1 MTVNPATQDRAGD
14 KAPSPPARRSKKPR
28 LIAGVAPP
36 HPAMRAFKGVLL
48 TACCLVVLLPLLS
61 VVSTSLASQ
70 AEISEAGGYVLWPSD
85 PTFDAYRSILSGG
98 VVLQSV
104 LVSIFVTVVGTA
116 IALVLTCTLAYSL
129 SRPGTLW
136 HKPILMTVLLTFLF
150 TPGMIPMYLLV
161 KELGLL
167 DSYWSLILPTTVTA
181 FNVVIMRAFFLEL
194 PRELLDSARID
205 GASEIRTL
213 LTIVLPLSKAV
224 IAVIGLFQAVSYW
237 NNFFNALLYMST
249 PSKYPLQLVL
259 RTYVVDNSE
268 ITAGEIDTV
277 GTAPPQT
284 ALQMAILVISITVIA
299 LVYPFIQRHFAKGI
313 LIGAVKG

>member
-1 MTVNPATQDRAGD
+1 MNANLTTQHRPEDAR
-14 KAPSPPARRSKKPR
+14 PSRPARRKKKPR
-28 LIAGVAPP
+28 TIAGVAPP
-36 HPAMRAFKGVLL
+36 HPVMRALKGVLL

-61 VVSTSLASQ
+61 VISTSLAGQ
-70 AEISEAGGYVLWPSD
+70 EEISEAGGYVLWPKD
-85 PTFDAYRSILSGG
+85 PTLDAYRSILSGG

-104 LVSIFVTVVGTA
+104 LVSILVTAVGTA

-129 SRPGTLW
+129 SRPGSLG
-136 HKPILMTVLLTFLF
+136 HKVILMTVLLTFLF
-150 TPGMIPMYLLV
+150 TPGMIPMYLLI

-213 LTIVLPLSKAV
+213 VSIVLPLSKAV

-259 RTYVVDNSE
+259 RTYVVDNTE
-268 ITAGEIDTV
+268 INPGDIDTV
-277 GTAPPQT
+277 GTVPPQT
-284 ALQMAILVISITVIA
+284 ALQMAILVISVAAIA

>member
-1 MTVNPATQDRAGD
+1 MNANLTTQHRPEDAR
-14 KAPSPPARRSKKPR
+14 PSQPARRKKKQR
-28 LIAGVAPP
+28 TIAGVAPP
-36 HPAMRAFKGVLL
+36 HPVMRALKGVLL

-61 VVSTSLASQ
+61 VISTSLAGQ
-70 AEISEAGGYVLWPSD
+70 EEISEAGGYVLWPKD
-85 PTFDAYRSILSGG
+85 PTLDAYRSILSGG

-104 LVSIFVTVVGTA
+104 LVSILVTAVGTA

-129 SRPGTLW
+129 SRPGSLG
-136 HKPILMTVLLTFLF
+136 HKVILMTVLLTFLF
-150 TPGMIPMYLLV
+150 TPGMIPMYLLI

-213 LTIVLPLSKAV
+213 VSIVLPLSKAV

-259 RTYVVDNSE
+259 RTYVVDNTE
-268 ITAGEIDTV
+268 INPGDIDTV
-277 GTAPPQT
+277 GTVPPQT
-284 ALQMAILVISITVIA
+284 ALQMAILVISVAAIA